1 MSIQKTITLTDKGVN
16 SGPTYTLSYSSDCV
30 EYTSSVNVTLSSI
43 SSSVVVNVPENTQCI
58 KLTSIGDC
66 TNEVIQNITTTT
78 TTTIAPPPTT
88 TTTTTLGTTTTT
100 TTITPSNYVVDIYD
114 EECNNIDTVVISNSM
129 ALVIAKFYGTNELDG
144 PVINVISLTA
154 ATPDFFTN
162 ITVGPY
168 NTCPDVPPL

>member
-78 TTTIAPPPTT
+78 TTTIAPT
-88 TTTTTLGTTTTT
+88 TTTTT
-100 TTITPSNYVVDIYD
+100 TTIAPTTTTTTVEPTNYVVDIYD
-114 EECNNIDTVVISNSM
+114 EDCNNIDTVVISNSM
-129 ALVIAKFYGTNELDG
+129 ALVIAKFYGTIELDG